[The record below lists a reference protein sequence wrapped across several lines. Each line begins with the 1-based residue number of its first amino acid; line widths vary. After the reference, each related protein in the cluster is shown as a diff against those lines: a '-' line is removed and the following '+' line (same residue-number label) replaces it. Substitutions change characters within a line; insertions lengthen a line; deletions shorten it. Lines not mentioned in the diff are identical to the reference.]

1 VGVAALEVNPYTT
14 GMARAD
20 RARLRSLPAR
30 DLAFIEPMEC
40 LAVAKLPDAPGW
52 VWEIKLDGYRAI
64 AVKDGT
70 VAFFSRHKKSLSKKF
85 PYIVEALAGL
95 PEGTIVDG
103 ELVAL
108 SEVAL
113 AESLI
118 DARAIASKA
127 NGPCSGS
134 TEVLLLRYFLRG
146 TSIQCEGNSGPLAF
160 ACAVVKAELKWKRQD
175 KVSARSYADDRNNSC
190 TWISGRRT
198 AASC

>member
-1 VGVAALEVNPYTT
+1 MREASCPAT
-14 GMARAD
+14 GLRRLLPVCSSPGQLRKLLRRHIPAD
-20 RARLRSLPAR
+20 R
-30 DLAFIEPMEC
+30 
-40 LAVAKLPDAPGW
+40 
-52 VWEIKLDGYRAI
+52 
-64 AVKDGT
+64 
-70 VAFFSRHKKSLSKKF
+70 
-85 PYIVEALAGL
+85 LAGNCPANDKGSGRSPSSRPL
-95 PEGTIVDG
+95 PLSGITSAGWLFSVLNPRDIRTKQTKQFPFEGAAV
-103 ELVAL
+103 

-118 DARAIASKA
+118 DARAVASQA
-127 NGPCSGS
+127 NGPFSGS

-146 TSIQCEGNSGPLAF
+146 TSIQCEGNSGPLVF

>member
-1 VGVAALEVNPYTT
+1 
-14 GMARAD
+14 MARVSS
-20 RARLRSLPAR
+20 ARLRSLPTR
-30 DLAFIEPMEC
+30 DPAFIEPMEF

-70 VAFFSRHKKSLSKKF
+70 VGFFSRHKKSLSKKF